1 MFPNLTSLII
11 DACNKI
17 KILLSHS
24 STSSLV
30 NLQKLEVRNCENMEE
45 IISHQEELE
54 ASANTTISI
63 PALQHL
69 LIDLPNL
76 KDFFQGHSNL
86 DFPSLQK
93 VDIVYCP
100 NMEVFSREFSDTP
113 KLEDLII
120 KSNSLNYHCAQKKD
134 INCNTPN
141 LIFYYI

>member
-1 MFPNLTSLII
+1 
-11 DACNKI
+11 
-17 KILLSHS
+17 
-24 STSSLV
+24 
-30 NLQKLEVRNCENMEE
+30 MEE

>member
-1 MFPNLTSLII
+1 
-11 DACNKI
+11 
-17 KILLSHS
+17 
-24 STSSLV
+24 
-30 NLQKLEVRNCENMEE
+30 MEE

-100 NMEVFSREFSDTP
+100 NMEVFSIEFSDTP

-120 KSNSLNYHCAQKKD
+120 KSNSPNYH
-134 INCNTPN
+134 
-141 LIFYYI
+141 